1 MYHDALEWKLHQYRN
16 KSLHGIFP
24 SMFCPFVSRGDKSN
38 NFDVTIARNIF
49 QSSWHS
55 KMASNTSQRHH
66 KNQFLII
73 WNEKNDFPALSR
85 GDNGH
90 WSVGNLICWYFIC
103 HDTDRLFYTFL
114 TLDDV
119 SGTLYVQNLYFFWP
133 NVLFSFFLC
142 LLGTWKSHKMLVKSA
157 IRLPN
162 QFLTNNIVCHGRNQL
177 KMAYFIKLVILIF
190 GCPE

>member
-1 MYHDALEWKLHQYRN
+1 
-16 KSLHGIFP
+16 
-24 SMFCPFVSRGDKSN
+24 MFCPFVSRGDKSN
-38 NFDVTIARNIF
+38 NFDITIARNIF

-55 KMASNTSQRHH
+55 QMASNTSQRHH

-90 WSVGNLICWYFIC
+90 WSVGNLICWYFIR

-119 SGTLYVQNLYFFWP
+119 SGTLYVQNYYFFWP
-133 NVLFSFFLC
+133 YVLFSFFLC
-142 LLGTWKSHKMLVKSA
+142 LLGTWKSYKMLVKCA

-162 QFLTNNIVCHGRNQL
+162 QFLTHNIVCHGRNQL